1 MSDEVDLP
9 RRQAGPNPQHLLL
22 SILGDFWPGSTAPIP
37 GAALVALL
45 QACGTTP
52 DGARVAI
59 SRLVRR
65 KVLVRVRRGRAGHY
79 HLSEAVVVNG
89 VRGLP
94 RMMTFGGPDDAE
106 AEWDGTWVLVSIAA
120 SAEQSAQRRSLRT
133 RLRALGFGMLSDSLW
148 IAPSTQRDGAVELAT
163 GSDVPVVV
171 VHGTVVHPVTGGVL
185 DALTTWPL
193 TEIRG
198 EYEDFIAAHHPEVDR
213 ARRGEVS
220 PDEAF
225 GLRVRMTDHWRGLYR
240 RDPGLPSEVLPTD
253 WPRARAHEVF
263 AELYDR
269 LGPLAELRCAQL
281 VAPHASPDMPPPR
294 HYTIGD
300 GLTAVAERIVRP
312 PR

>member
-1 MSDEVDLP
+1 MSEVDLP

-59 SRLVRR
+59 NRLVRR
-65 KVLVRVRRGRAGHY
+65 EVLIRTRHGRTSRY
-79 HLSEAVVVNG
+79 HLSQAVVAGG
-89 VRGLP
+89 VAGLP
-94 RMMTFGGPDDAE
+94 RMMTFGADSAE
-106 AEWDGTWVLVSIAA
+106 PGWDGTWILVTVAA
-120 SAEQSAQRRSLRT
+120 TTDQAARRSLRT
-133 RLRALGFGMLSDSLW
+133 RLRALGFGMLSDSVW
-148 IAPSTQRDGAVELAT
+148 IAPSTHRDAAVELAAA
-163 GSDVPVVV
+163 SDVPVVV

-185 DALTTWPL
+185 DTLTTWPM

-198 EYEDFIAAHHPEVDR
+198 DYEDFIAAHRPVIDR

-240 RDPGLPSEVLPTD
+240 RDPGLPSEVLPPD
-253 WPRARAHEVF
+253 WPRARAHEIF

-269 LGPLAELRCAQL
+269 LGPLAEFRCAQL
-281 VAPHASPDMPPPR
+281 VAPHTSPDTPPPR

-300 GLTAVAERIVRP
+300 GFAALTDRIPRP
-312 PR
+312 R